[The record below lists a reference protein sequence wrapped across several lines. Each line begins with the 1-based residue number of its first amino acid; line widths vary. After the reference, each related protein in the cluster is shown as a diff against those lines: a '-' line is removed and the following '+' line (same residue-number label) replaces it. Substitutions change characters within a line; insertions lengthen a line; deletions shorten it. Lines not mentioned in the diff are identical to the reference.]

1 MKSPDD
7 EHYIPA
13 LRFDWLTPW
22 FDRVQRTVIPADR
35 IKADLVFAADLQA
48 GQRVLDLGCG
58 TGLLLSMLVQAQP
71 AAQVVGLDGDAQI
84 LAIAQTRCSSSAITF
99 THGMA
104 FQLPYADNS
113 FDCVVSSL
121 VFHHLSR
128 HNKQRTFAE
137 LLRILR
143 PGGTL
148 LIADSGKPH
157 TFLAELIALSTRWL
171 EEVADNVDGLLPEM
185 MQVAGFEAVEEQLH
199 YMTIV
204 GTITQYKARKRYVLS
219 KSI

>member
-1 MKSPDD
+1 MKSSHD

-13 LRFDWLTPW
+13 LSFDWLTPW

-35 IKADLVFAADLQA
+35 IKADLVLAANLQA
-48 GQRVLDLGCG
+48 GQRILDLGCG
-58 TGLLLSMLVQAQP
+58 TGVLLSLLVQAQP
-71 AAQVVGLDGDAQI
+71 AAVVVGLDGDAQI
-84 LAIAQTRCSSSAITF
+84 LAIAQARYSSSAITL
-99 THGMA
+99 TQGMA
-104 FQLPYADNS
+104 FQLPYADDS
-113 FDCVVSSL
+113 FDCIVSSL
-121 VFHHLSR
+121 VFHHLTR

-157 TFLAELIALSTRWL
+157 TFLAELIAIGTRWL
-171 EEVADNVDGLLPEM
+171 EEVADNVDGLLPQM
-185 MQVAGFEAVEEQLH
+185 MQYTGFEAVEEQLH

-204 GTITQYKARKRYVLS
+204 GTITLYKTRKR
-219 KSI
+219 